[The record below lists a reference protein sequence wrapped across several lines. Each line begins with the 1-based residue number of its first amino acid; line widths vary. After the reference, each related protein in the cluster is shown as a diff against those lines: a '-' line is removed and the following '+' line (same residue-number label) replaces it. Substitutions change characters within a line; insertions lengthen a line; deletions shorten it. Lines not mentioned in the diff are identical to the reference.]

1 MEEYARNG
9 VPEECS
15 RQLTYICMQRKTPS
29 YRGAD
34 YHRIISTA
42 ETHADP
48 LVCPGGL
55 THRIRD
61 PSQDPDVHW
70 TLRWIYAFDVVRD
83 LASLPDADHAVRI
96 AVIGP

>member
-70 TLRWIYAFDVVRD
+70 TFCGGYMPLMSSGTLRVSPMQIMLCVSR
-83 LASLPDADHAVRI
+83 
-96 AVIGP
+96 